1 MSAAFTFSAI
11 SKSTQE
17 ESNRMRLKKINKRKE
32 SRIFLLKNINLDKNE
47 KDDEEVFE
55 DATDGEATDKYTTD
69 TRISVDV
76 RGQIFKVSRDTLQK
90 MVFFRNIIV
99 SDENISSIFID
110 RSPSSF
116 SHLLDLL
123 VYESMDPSI
132 DDFTKK
138 QMILDMDYF
147 GISAP
152 DCMTSIGDKKEKIVD
167 KKRTPICIG
176 GCSILGIDDETIRDL
191 DDLVKENQPY
201 VGHENSRRHHYHNGG
216 RCCMNACLQGVKF
229 HPRINMD
236 GHMDRCVILKTESA
250 TKGVTYRC
258 STHRERN
265 YGYDK

>member
-1 MSAAFTFSAI
+1 
-11 SKSTQE
+11 
-17 ESNRMRLKKINKRKE
+17 MRLKKINKRKE
-32 SRIFLLKNINLDKNE
+32 SRIFSLKNINLDKNE

-167 KKRTPICIG
+167 KKRTPIRIG
-176 GCSILGIDDETIRDL
+176 GYSILGIDDETIRDL

-201 VGHENSRRHHYHNGG
+201 VGHENSRRYHDNNGG
-216 RCCMNACLQGVKF
+216 RCCLNACLQGVKF
-229 HPRINMD
+229 HPPITMD

-250 TKGVTYRC
+250 TEGVKYRC
-258 STHRERN
+258 SIHRDRSYN
-265 YGYDK
+265 SDK